1 MTVSENI
8 RSYLEE
14 KGIKFSTVAD
24 KTGMRRDSFTGCMSG
39 KRKITV
45 DEYVR
50 ICAVLDVP
58 LDQFVKNS
66 ATS

>member
-8 RSYLEE
+8 RSYLKE
-14 KGIKFSTVAD
+14 KGIMFAAVAD
-24 KTGMRRDSFTGCMSG
+24 KTGMRRDSFTSCMNG

-50 ICAVLDVP
+50 ICNALDVP
-58 LDQFVKNS
+58 LDTFCEQTS
-66 ATS
+66 A